1 MTDLSVSGIENIKF
15 DDGYIIKKS
24 GKTITYCELIQGTR
38 QFTNFLWLILLLV
51 FGLGF
56 LIAGLSSYFN
66 INLLFLSNFSNI
78 EFIPQGIL
86 LLFYG
91 TCAILLSFLIFNL
104 ISWDIG
110 SGTNNYDIE
119 GSVVRLSRRGFP
131 ILTKEFKF
139 EQRNL
144 YLVYPFS
151 DILNIE
157 LEVIDGINPTRVIY
171 LRLKD
176 NRRIPLSP
184 SNQLKDLR
192 SLENRA
198 TFLARLL
205 KVDLKLEVNNN

>member
-1 MTDLSVSGIENIKF
+1 MNDFLGSAIEYKQF
-15 DDGYIIKKS
+15 EDGYIVKKE
-24 GKTITYCELIQGTR
+24 GKTITYCESIKGAR
-38 QFTNFLWLILLLV
+38 RFTNFLWLILLFL
-51 FGLGF
+51 FGIGF
-56 LIAGLSSYFN
+56 LVAGFSSYFN
-66 INLLFLSNFSNI
+66 FNLLFFSNFSNI

-104 ISWDIG
+104 INWDIG

-131 ILTKEFKF
+131 IFTKEFTF

-151 DILNIE
+151 DILNLE
-157 LEVIDGINPTRVIY
+157 LEIIDGINPTRVIY

-192 SLENRA
+192 YLENRA
-198 TFLARLL
+198 MFLARVL
-205 KVDLKLEVNNN
+205 KVDLKLEVNNT